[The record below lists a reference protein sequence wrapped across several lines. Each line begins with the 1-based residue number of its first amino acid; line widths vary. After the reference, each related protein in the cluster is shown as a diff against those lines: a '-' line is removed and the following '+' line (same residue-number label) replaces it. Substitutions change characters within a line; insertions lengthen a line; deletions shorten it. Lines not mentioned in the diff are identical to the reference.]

1 VDWLSDSSSSSWE
14 RARRRE
20 GVGRMSSVGG
30 WLVGPSVWRIV
41 GDVVGDEECPRG
53 EVGGWIVSDCMFT
66 VARPVCQKAS
76 RQGSS

>member
-1 VDWLSDSSSSSWE
+1 MDWLSDSSSSSWE